1 VRLRGTIVAVALAG
15 LASTAGC
22 DKGGSAPDQHPDD
35 GKELAE
41 TRQKIDHI
49 VKRLTSIYERTP
61 EPAKAEEEA
70 CTAAELGLDGGVG
83 QLAIGEHRYLA
94 RYAHPERESY
104 AGAEA
109 RWKEL
114 TTPSLRVVTP
124 SARATNK
131 QQAIDALWNAKKLM
145 REITHLGVLRAAVRE
160 APKLNGEHFTGGKY
174 SGILVVFD
182 LEKAQPL
189 CQAKVEAGS
198 STEVA
203 GSIDSQDPEA
213 ALWNDFASNLR
224 DAVHA
229 AAKRVAPDLNLAL

>member
-1 VRLRGTIVAVALAG
+1 
-15 LASTAGC
+15 
-22 DKGGSAPDQHPDD
+22 
-35 GKELAE
+35 
-41 TRQKIDHI
+41 
-49 VKRLTSIYERTP
+49 
-61 EPAKAEEEA
+61 
-70 CTAAELGLDGGVG
+70 
-83 QLAIGEHRYLA
+83 
-94 RYAHPERESY
+94 
-104 AGAEA
+104 
-109 RWKEL
+109 
-114 TTPSLRVVTP
+114 
-124 SARATNK
+124 
-131 QQAIDALWNAKKLM
+131 
-145 REITHLGVLRAAVRE
+145 VLRAAVRE